1 MTNLRTI
8 HHDCLADECYRAKH
22 AGPPFCEGVCRLAN
36 PDVTP
41 DQIAAVQAED
51 AGHVAMTRE
60 RLGLAREHAS
70 PRNAVPDDVTV
81 IRSLLR
87 EVIADR
93 DRLEREALRSNLL
106 EAGAVAMATEAAS
119 VSVGAVR
126 ATAASR
132 ARAMWPELAE
142 RVGL

>member
-8 HHDCLADECYRAKH
+8 HHDCIADECHQAKH
-22 AGPPFCEGVCRLAN
+22 AGPPFCEGVCRLAH

-60 RLGLAREHAS
+60 RLDLAREHAS
-70 PRNAVPDDVTV
+70 PRSAVSDVTV

-93 DRLEREALRSNLL
+93 DRLEREALRSNLR
-106 EAGAVAMATEAAS
+106 EAGAVAVATDAAG
-119 VSVGAVR
+119 VTVGAVR